1 MRFLA
6 MTVTLLL
13 LAPTPCRAACQVDHY
28 NFYHGSEVSTTMYVT
43 SGAQCSI
50 DFQISGKSSI
60 DSIAITKQAS
70 HGAASWNGSN
80 AYPTVSYRSSPGYKG
95 QDEFSFD
102 ISGASSRSTSP
113 ASVRVSVDV
122 K

>member
-1 MRFLA
+1 LA
-6 MTVTLLL
+6 T
-13 LAPTPCRAACQVDHY
+13 TPCWAECHVDHFNY
-28 NFYHGSEVSTTMYVT
+28 YHGSEVPATMHT
-43 SGAQCSI
+43 SSGAPCSMN
-50 DFQISGKSSI
+50 FVNGGKSNI

-70 HGAASWNGSN
+70 QGAASWNGST
-80 AYPTVSYRSSPGYKG
+80 AYPRVSYRSSPGYKG

-102 ISGASSRSTSP
+102 ISGASTRSTSP

>member
-1 MRFLA
+1 MYMRLPGL
-6 MTVTLLL
+6 LLL
-13 LAPTPCRAACQVDHY
+13 LAATPCSADCHVDHF
-28 NFYHGSEVSTTMYVT
+28 NFFHGSESPATMHAG
-43 SGAQCSI
+43 SGAPCSMN
-50 DFQISGKSSI
+50 FVNGGKSNI

-70 HGAASWNGSN
+70 HGAASWDGST
-80 AYPTVSYRSSPGYKG
+80 AYPRVSYRSSPGYKG

-102 ISGASSRSTSP
+102 ISGASTRSTSP